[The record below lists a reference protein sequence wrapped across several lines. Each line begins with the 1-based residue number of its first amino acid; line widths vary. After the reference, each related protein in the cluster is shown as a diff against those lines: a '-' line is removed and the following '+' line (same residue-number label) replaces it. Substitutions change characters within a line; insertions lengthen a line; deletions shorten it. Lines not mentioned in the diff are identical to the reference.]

1 MYIRETCSAALFVI
15 VPVTGPFQTPSN
27 HASHRDDSVTRTSI
41 SLSYGT
47 KRKLGTRSIKAKGA
61 KGEKSFAARLLSS
74 NIVLDLQFNLDTSL
88 PLQIVHLLAPR
99 ASP

>member
-1 MYIRETCSAALFVI
+1 M
-15 VPVTGPFQTPSN
+15 
-27 HASHRDDSVTRTSI
+27 
-41 SLSYGT
+41 
-47 KRKLGTRSIKAKGA
+47 KGA

-99 ASP
+99 ASPLVETRTHEHKARRDEAHSNLNEKKSERAAKWQTNAPITHHIH